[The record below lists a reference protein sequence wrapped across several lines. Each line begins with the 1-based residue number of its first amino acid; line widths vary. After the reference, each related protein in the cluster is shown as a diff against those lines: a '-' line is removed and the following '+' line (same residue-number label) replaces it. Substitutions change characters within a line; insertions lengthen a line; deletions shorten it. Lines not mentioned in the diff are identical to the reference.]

1 MNEHQIAEL
10 ANSMAI
16 ESAASAR
23 LQDTVEALNQQVK
36 DLAEELEALKNPPI
50 EPPEGLLPD
59 EERRNIFLQSVPDWV
74 ADETY
79 VEGALVKHNGKV
91 WRALPD
97 VGTHPPDEV
106 YDLNADPQTG
116 GWAPIEY

>member
-36 DLAEELEALKNPPI
+36 DLAEELEVLKNPPI
-50 EPPEGLLPD
+50 EPPEDLLPED
-59 EERRNIFLQSVPDWV
+59 ERRNIFLQSMPIW
-74 ADETY
+74 AANKTY
-79 VEGALVKHNGKV
+79 AEGALVKHNGKV

-97 VGTHPPDEV
+97 VGTHPPDDV
-106 YDLNADPQTG
+106 YDLDANTG
-116 GWAPIEY
+116 GWQPLHY

>member
-1 MNEHQIAEL
+1 
-10 ANSMAI
+10 MATTEERLDNLEYRLLNLEINQRSTDPRTEI
-16 ESAASAR
+16 E
-23 LQDTVEALNQQVK
+23 QV
-36 DLAEELEALKNPPI
+36 LEEQKPEPEPV
-50 EPPEGLLPD
+50 EPPEGLLPED
-59 EERRNIFLQSVPDWV
+59 ERRNIFLQSVPDWA

-97 VGTHPPDEV
+97 VGTHPPDDV
-106 YDLNADPQTG
+106 YDLDADPQTG